1 MPSVFISTSHLKMSF
16 WFVAGSLFD
25 HCQLSFQKVL
35 NSFNVIKLPKMNYIV
50 SVWPDSTLKLLQCA
64 WLTFLADDIRPT
76 TTSFMHRAIF
86 VFHIQTLLH
95 LFRHGKDVN
104 NSRITFTSKFVLMSG
119 RGEMLKLCS
128 QQQGVNTEQEGLRA
142 CTNVQ
147 IFQEIL
153 EPKWAIIHR
162 KSVLC
167 AEFIDC
173 TGSVKFYVSL

>member
-1 MPSVFISTSHLKMSF
+1 
-16 WFVAGSLFD
+16 
-25 HCQLSFQKVL
+25 
-35 NSFNVIKLPKMNYIV
+35 MNYIV
-50 SVWPDSTLKLLQCA
+50 SIWPDSTLKLLQTA
-64 WLTFLADDIRPT
+64 WLTFLADDIRST
-76 TTSFMHRAIF
+76 NTSFMHRAVF
-86 VFHIQTLLH
+86 VFHIQTLFH

-104 NSRITFTSKFVLMSG
+104 NSRITSVSKFVLMSG

-153 EPKWAIIHR
+153 NPKWAIIHR
-162 KSVLC
+162 ESVLC

-173 TGSVKFYVSL
+173 NERIKLCVSL